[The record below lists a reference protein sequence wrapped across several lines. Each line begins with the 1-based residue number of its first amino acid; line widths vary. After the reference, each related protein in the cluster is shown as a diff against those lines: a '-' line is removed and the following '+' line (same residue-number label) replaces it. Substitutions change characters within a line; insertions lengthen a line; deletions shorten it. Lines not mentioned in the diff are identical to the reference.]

1 LAQYF
6 HRSTDQ
12 LGPEDIRE
20 YIAHLCSQLVCAH
33 PDSCWMTRKP
43 EFGLKS
49 GCLKLIAINGAAF
62 IEEQV
67 FIRLPGMP

>member
-20 YIAHLCSQLVCAH
+20 YIAHPCSQVVDVPVRIA
-33 PDSCWMTRKP
+33 CWMTPYP
-43 EFGLKS
+43 ETESTAPLRLQFP
-49 GCLKLIAINGAAF
+49 AA
-62 IEEQV
+62 
-67 FIRLPGMP
+67 RTRRRDGTGTAAY